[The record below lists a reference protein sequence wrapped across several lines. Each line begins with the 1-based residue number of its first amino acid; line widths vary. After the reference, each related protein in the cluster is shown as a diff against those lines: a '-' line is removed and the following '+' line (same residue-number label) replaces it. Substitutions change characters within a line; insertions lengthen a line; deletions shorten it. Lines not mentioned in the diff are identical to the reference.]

1 MPETTDAII
10 GLDLG
15 GTFLKYAL
23 GTPEGHL
30 LYKNKTP
37 SQATESR
44 EKVFQV
50 IFNVIDELLYRAES
64 LDRHVRAVG
73 IGSPGA
79 VDYEQGKL
87 RGSTPNIVNWAD
99 ADIRGPIEGRYNLP
113 LWADNDANV
122 MALAEAR
129 VGAAKGC
136 KNIIALTLGT
146 GIGGGILIDSQLYRG
161 TFFSG
166 SEIGHMTIRF
176 DGPAC
181 NCGNYGCIEAYAS
194 APAIVRNYLQKTS
207 SPPEPSVTTI
217 EIFERAAHGEPKA
230 IETVQETSSYLGV
243 ALANIANI
251 FNPEVIVLG
260 GGVADAGDGFLQSI
274 DKEMRRRALPASVQ
288 NLRVVRAQ
296 LGNDAGVV
304 GAISL
309 AVDALAARE
318 HKDV

>member
-23 GTPEGHL
+23 GTPDGSL
-30 LYKNKTP
+30 LYKSKTP
-37 SQATESR
+37 SQASESR
-44 EKVFQV
+44 ELVFQV
-50 IFNVIDELLYRAES
+50 LFTVIEELLNRAES
-64 LDRHVRAVG
+64 LNRQVRAIG

-79 VDYEQGKL
+79 VDYEQGRL
-87 RGSTPNIVNWAD
+87 RGATPNIVNWGD
-99 ADIRGPIEGRYNLP
+99 ADIRGPIEERYDIP

-136 KNIIALTLGT
+136 KNIVALTLGT
-146 GIGGGILIDSQLYRG
+146 GIGGGILINNQLYRG
-161 TFFSG
+161 THFSG

-181 NCGNYGCIEAYAS
+181 NCGNFGCIETYAS
-194 APAIVRNYLQKTS
+194 APAMVRNYLQKTGS
-207 SPPEPSVTTI
+207 HSDTSVTTI
-217 EIFERAAHGEPKA
+217 DIFTRAAQGEPEA
-230 IETVQETSSYLGV
+230 LETVQETSKYLGV

-260 GGVADAGDGFLQSI
+260 GGVADTGDDYLQSV
-274 DKEMRRRALPASVQ
+274 DREMRLRALPASVEG
-288 NLRVVRAQ
+288 LRVVRAQ

-309 AVDALAARE
+309 AVDAMAS
-318 HKDV
+318 HGDQNV